1 MPISVMH
8 LAAISSG
15 TVALAAVCVYGL
27 GAGAWIVGPILL
39 AVHVVLVLGVF
50 HPGPSWVCPTIIR
63 GRTNGARCVALT
75 FDDGPCPSV
84 TPAVLRILAD
94 RGVSATFFVIGQA
107 ARAHPDVVRAIHSA
121 GHEIGNHSYLHPR
134 HIYAWPG
141 RVIRRDALVVMRVVE
156 RITGDRV
163 RLYRPPVGFRSFVM
177 AKVMRELGLRLVN
190 FSARAYDTQTRRA
203 DHIAGRILRRI
214 RAGAII
220 LLHDGSDTQEAPDRR
235 AMLESLPI
243 VIDELLKRGY
253 RFVTVSAM
261 LRGSGTQSSR
271 V

>member
-1 MPISVMH
+1 MN
-8 LAAISSG
+8 LAALSSG

-27 GAGAWIVGPILL
+27 GADAWIVGPILL
-39 AVHVVLVLGVF
+39 AVHCVLALGVF
-50 HPGPSWVCPTIIR
+50 HPSPSWVCPTIIR
-63 GRTNGARCVALT
+63 GCTNGARCVALT
-75 FDDGPCPSV
+75 FDDGPCPRV

-94 RGVSATFFVIGQA
+94 RGVAATFFVIGRA
-107 ARAHPDVVRAIHSA
+107 ARAHPDVVRAIHAA

-141 RVIRRDALVVMRVVE
+141 RTIGRDALVATRVVE

-190 FSARAYDTQTRRA
+190 FSARGYDTQTHRSDR
-203 DHIAGRILRRI
+203 IAGRILRRI
-214 RAGAII
+214 RAGTII
-220 LLHDGSDTQEAPDRR
+220 LLHDGSDTQEAPDGR
-235 AMLESLPI
+235 AMLAALPI
-243 VIDELLKRGY
+243 VIDTLLESGY

-261 LRGSGTQSSR
+261 LEGEQNAIGRCRMT
-271 V
+271 

>member
-1 MPISVMH
+1 MN
-8 LAAISSG
+8 LAALSSG
-15 TVALAAVCVYGL
+15 AVALAAVCVYGL

-39 AVHVVLVLGVF
+39 AVHVVLALGVF
-50 HPGPSWVCPTIIR
+50 HPSPSWVCPTIIR
-63 GRTNGARCVALT
+63 GRTNGAKRVALT
-75 FDDGPCPSV
+75 FDDGPCSSV
-84 TPAVLRILAD
+84 TPEVLRILAE
-94 RGVSATFFVIGQA
+94 RSVSATFFVIGRA
-107 ARAHPDVVRAIHSA
+107 ARIHPDVVRAIKA
-121 GHEIGNHSYLHPR
+121 GGHEIGNHSHLHPR
-134 HIYAWPG
+134 HIYAWSG
-141 RVIRRDALVVMRVVE
+141 RVIRRDALVAMRVVE

-190 FSARAYDTQTRRA
+190 FSARGYDTQTHRSDR
-203 DHIAGRILRRI
+203 IAGRILRRI
-214 RAGAII
+214 RAGAIV

-235 AMLESLPI
+235 AMLAALPI

-261 LRGSGTQSSR
+261 LRGSKTQSSS